1 MKRLILLIAILCS
14 FAFISC
20 SSSSGGGD
28 EAPIITDF
36 EFKSDPFSYSD
47 ISSADIGDVV
57 YLTFVVYDEDKDAKS
72 TIISI
77 KDAAT
82 LADVEPETEIKM
94 GSQTEKEEYYYTSF
108 TPDTSGTFK
117 FYIYV
122 KDKSGNKSNILSQN
136 LTVN

>member
-20 SSSSGGGD
+20 SSSGGGD
-28 EAPIITDF
+28 EAPVIYNLSIF
-36 EFKSDPFSYSD
+36 ADPGDPYETTTYS
-47 ISSADIGDVV
+47 IGDVV
-57 YLTFVVYDEDKDAKS
+57 YLAFVVYDEDKDAKS
-72 TIISI
+72 AIISI

-94 GSQTEKEEYYYTSF
+94 ESQSEKEEYYYTSF

-122 KDKSGNKSNILSQN
+122 KDKSGNKSNILSQK